1 MAQYQSFPDAAGD
14 SRTLDKLKA
23 LHLPSLAGKRFLDVG
38 CNEGFFCGYAA
49 FDGAARV
56 VGIDASAAYIARAR
70 RRFPACEFLQQGWE
84 ELPEGPFDVI
94 LLASA
99 LHYAED
105 QPALVAALVERLAQD
120 GILVLEL
127 GIASSPRDEWVRV
140 ERGIDQRHFP
150 TMPLLRR
157 VLKDYAWKWMG
168 PSVAQ
173 AGDPVARHVI
183 HVSRPRPVAYLLMQP
198 PAFGKTSIAG
208 RLFPKAGVR
217 VVSGDETIASIA
229 KGERAAPEALK
240 SLLSRDYSPFRLDQA
255 IREVFE
261 SGLGPQLAA
270 LWAED
275 GQGGDFALDGY
286 VPREW
291 HAQVEAA
298 LAAAGYMPVTLSWE
312 RVGAGLPSAATTAGR
327 ADLYFSSLAA
337 IDAAAAGP
345 VNAGPGP
352 VGAQGFVDEISI
364 EDDMLVVRGWA
375 VDDAGAP
382 VAVVEVKLPSGAHA
396 SEAFDRQRRPDVQR
410 HLGLAQDGCG
420 YSVRVPLPPGLADM
434 RKLGEVLQVRVGR
447 PGHLGPA
454 LPMAGSL
461 VQRLRQGGR

>member
-14 SRTLDKLKA
+14 SRTLEKLKA
-23 LHLPSLAGKRFLDVG
+23 LRMPSLAGKRFLDVG

-70 RRFPACEFLQQGWE
+70 RRFPACEFLQQGWDD
-84 ELPEGPFDVI
+84 LPEGPFDVI

-99 LHYAED
+99 LHYADD
-105 QPALVAALVERLAQD
+105 QPALVAALVQRLAQD

-140 ERGIDQRHFP
+140 ERGIDARDFP

-157 VLKDYAWKWMG
+157 VLGEYAWKWMG

-198 PAFGKTSIAG
+198 PAYGKTSIAE

-217 VVSGDETIASIA
+217 LVSGDQTIARVA

-240 SLLSRDYSPFRLDQA
+240 SLLSRDYSPFRLDET

-270 LWAED
+270 IWAEE
-275 GQGGDFALDGY
+275 GQGADFALDGY

-298 LAAAGYMPVTLSWE
+298 LTGAGYMPVVLSWE
-312 RVGAGLPSAATTAGR
+312 RVAAGLPAAATTAER
-327 ADLYFSSLAA
+327 ADLYFSSLAEGELPA
-337 IDAAAAGP
+337 SGPASAG
-345 VNAGPGP
+345 AGP
-352 VGAQGFVDEISI
+352 VGAQGFVDELSI
-364 EDDMLVVRGWA
+364 EDGVLVVRGWA
-375 VDDAGAP
+375 VDHAGAP
-382 VAVVEVKLPSGAHA
+382 VATVEVKLPSGTHA
-396 SEAFDRQRRPDVQR
+396 SDSFERQRRPDVQR

-420 YSVRVPLPPGLADM
+420 YSVRVPLPSGLADL
-434 RKLGEVLQVRVGR
+434 RKLGGALQVRAGR
-447 PGHLGPA
+447 PGQLGPA

-461 VQRLRQGGR
+461 VQQLRQGGR